1 MRAEQP
7 QYARGRGLADAAH
20 PGPLDGVDEGVDAA
34 ARLLAAQRQDVLRQR
49 LGQRAAG
56 TRVLARCGL
65 ERLEAAAFVCVVP
78 GLERAPARADAPSL
92 RGLVRAGRRGLAAP
106 LAAGGPGAAAAVG
119 IGYSELPASHRR
131 VAVETTK
138 RGRER

>member
-20 PGPLDGVDEGVDAA
+20 PGPLDGADQRADAA
-34 ARLLAAQRQDVLRQR
+34 TRLLAPQRQDVLRQR

-78 GLERAPARADAPSL
+78 GLERAPAQADAPSL
-92 RGLVRAGRRGLAAP
+92 RVSYVRV
-106 LAAGGPGAAAAVG
+106 AAA
-119 IGYSELPASHRR
+119 SLLPLQRADPEQRRRLALATASSLRHIEGWQLRR
-131 VAVETTK
+131 PSVA
-138 RGRER
+138 